1 MLPLKVS
8 STCKVWHSPYTTEA
22 LVILP
27 LKLSS
32 TCKKC
37 GILHTRS
44 RHSWSYLSSC
54 HLRAK
59 SVAFSIHDRGT
70 RDLTSQVVIYVQK
83 VWHSPY
89 TIKALVILPLKLSST
104 RKKCGILHT
113 RSRHSWSCLS
123 SCHLRAKSV
132 AFSIHD
138 RGNRDLTSQVV
149 IYVQK
154 VWHSPY
160 TIEALVILPLKL
172 SSMCK
177 QCGILHTRS
186 KHSWSYLSR
195 CLLDSFHTISEL
207 PFELKGGGVYA
218 PQWRKL

>member
-44 RHSWSYLSSC
+44 RQSWSYLSSC
-54 HLRAK
+54 HLCAK

-89 TIKALVILPLKLSST
+89 TI
-104 RKKCGILHT
+104 
-113 RSRHSWSCLS
+113 
-123 SCHLRAKSV
+123 
-132 AFSIHD
+132 
-138 RGNRDLTSQVV
+138 
-149 IYVQK
+149 
-154 VWHSPY
+154 
-160 TIEALVILPLKL
+160 EALVILPLTL
-172 SSMCK
+172 SIGFVPHNQWTPIWVKGWGGLCPAVEKALVLSRVLSWIHCLLQIHDESCSSLPVFIK
-177 QCGILHTRS
+177 VFYIGILSTYS
-186 KHSWSYLSR
+186 WLSWSWSIKSYFTKLYLLNISVSVWDT
-195 CLLDSFHTISEL
+195 LYSFVHVL
-207 PFELKGGGVYA
+207 
-218 PQWRKL
+218 